1 MPPDLPPLPPG
12 YVTTREGL
20 HALAE
25 HVLSPLRYRAEGR
38 IGLQAID
45 GGFGPASARTVGGS
59 WSWAISSTTAT
70 GRTASP
76 RSATPHGSSAG
87 PSARRPRCTSRSPT
101 PTRTEPSASSP
112 PPPQVVCGWFTFGAG
127 VLAEAASAA
136 APDDDPSEA
145 QLWPEHFDL
154 ALSIGPDG
162 ARANVGA
169 SPGDTDHDA
178 PYLYVGP
185 WEPRPGGLW
194 NEPWGA
200 SLGYQAI
207 RQGGDPLEFVQARCG
222 PSSA

>member
-1 MPPDLPPLPPG
+1 
-12 YVTTREGL
+12 VTTRKGL

-25 HVLSPLRYRAEGR
+25 HVLSPLRYGAEGR

-45 GGFGPASARTVGGS
+45 SGFGPPLPDGRRVVVVGDQLRDGDRANHITTLGDAAGFLSGPVGAPTEVYQPATDADPDRPLTV
-59 WSWAISSTTAT
+59 
-70 GRTASP
+70 
-76 RSATPHGSSAG
+76 
-87 PSARRPRCTSRSPT
+87 
-101 PTRTEPSASSP
+101 EPAAAE
-112 PPPQVVCGWFTFGAG
+112 VVCGWFTLGAG
-127 VLAEAASAA
+127 VLARLASRATA
-136 APDDDPSEA
+136 DDDPSDA

-185 WEPRPGGLW
+185 WEPRPGDLW

-207 RQGGDPLEFVQARCG
+207 RQGADPLEFVQVALR
-222 PSSA
+222 ALQD